1 LGIFSKFRGSN
12 SSPIREEDVLNQLR
26 KVQDPDL
33 HRDLV
38 ALGFVKQVQI
48 KGNNVAVVVQLTT
61 PACPAK
67 EQLKL
72 ECETVIKQI
81 PSVEQVEVT
90 MTAPSFGDNTQK
102 QAMPTEHQ
110 ALAQVRHII
119 AVASGKGGVGKST
132 TTVNMAYALTQEGAK
147 VGILDADIYGP
158 SVPRMTGVERPS
170 AMEGDLVVP
179 PLKDGIKIISAEMF
193 AQPGQAQILRGPL
206 VAQIIRQLLTQVAWG
221 ELDYLLID
229 YPPGTGDIQ
238 LTLSQ
243 VASLSGAV
251 IVTTPQ
257 EIALHD
263 VRKAIS
269 MFQTLNV
276 PILGIVETMSYFV
289 CDGCDKQHEIFP
301 RGGGRRLA
309 DQFGIPLLGEVPL
322 DPRLAHCADQG
333 QALVQVFP
341 ESPGAIVLKQASGL
355 MVREQ
360 AKIDAKGDSALT
372 QFRLEWS

>member
-1 LGIFSKFRGSN
+1 MGIFSKFRGS
-12 SSPIREEDVLNQLR
+12 SGVSEDDVLNQLR

-33 HRDLV
+33 HRDIVTLD
-38 ALGFVKQVQI
+38 FVKDIKI
-48 KGNNVAVVVQLTT
+48 KGKRIDVIVQLTT

-67 EQLKL
+67 EQLKQ
-72 ECETVIKQI
+72 ECESRIKEL
-81 PSVEQVEVT
+81 PGVEHVEVT
-90 MTAPSFGDNTQK
+90 MTAPPVGDAAQK
-102 QAMPTEHQ
+102 LASPTEYP
-110 ALAQVRHII
+110 ALAMVRYII

-132 TTVNMAYALTQEGAK
+132 STVNLAFSLAAQGAK

-158 SVPRMTGVERPS
+158 SIPRMTKAGRPTE
-170 AMEGDLVVP
+170 MDGDLIVP
-179 PLKDGIKIISAEMF
+179 PMQSGVKVISAEMF
-193 AQPGQAQILRGPL
+193 AQQGQAQILRGPL
-206 VAQIIRQLLTQVAWG
+206 VVQIVKQLLTQVAWG

-251 IVTTPQ
+251 IITTPQ

-263 VRKAIS
+263 VRKAIH

-276 PILGIVETMSYFV
+276 PLLGVIETMSYFV
-289 CDGCDKQHEIFP
+289 CDNCDKQHEIFP
-301 RGGGRRLA
+301 RGGGRKLA
-309 DQFGIPLLGEVPL
+309 EEYGVPLLAEVPL
-322 DPRLAHCADQG
+322 DPRLALAADQG
-333 QALVQVFP
+333 DALVQAFP
-341 ESPGAIVLKQASGL
+341 DSPAAVVMKEASAL

-360 AKIDAKGDSALT
+360 AKIDVQGGHALT